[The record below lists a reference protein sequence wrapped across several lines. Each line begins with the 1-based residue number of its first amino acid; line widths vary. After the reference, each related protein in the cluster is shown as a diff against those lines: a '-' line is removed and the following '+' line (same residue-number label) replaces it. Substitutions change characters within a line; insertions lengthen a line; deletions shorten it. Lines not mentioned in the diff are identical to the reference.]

1 VDHAQVCHRAAP
13 LGEDHGA
20 AQVKLDRRLRS
31 DLGQFVGGQRVERRA
46 LGQETGDLAQAGVQ
60 LALRWLVTRLM

>member
-1 VDHAQVCHRAAP
+1 
-13 LGEDHGA
+13 
-20 AQVKLDRRLRS
+20 VKLDRRLRS

-46 LGQETGDLAQAGVQ
+46 LGQETSDLAQAGVQ

>member
-1 VDHAQVCHRAAP
+1 M
-13 LGEDHGA
+13 
-20 AQVKLDRRLRS
+20 KLDRRLRS